1 MPDDVARLERL
12 IAETM
17 AEVNY
22 LDWGLIEIRD
32 CIRASR
38 KAIALSRELLLRLDD
53 SRKSAGSANFR
64 QESPRR

>member
-1 MPDDVARLERL
+1 MKHYQTHVEKLRMDAAEVARLENL

-38 KAIALSRELLLRLDD
+38 KAIVYPVSFCSD
-53 SRKSAGSANFR
+53 
-64 QESPRR
+64 